1 MQPKRFIRLLLTA
14 LILGN
19 THIGAMAN
27 YAWISELPKPWL
39 VQQEQL
45 ADILPQFHK
54 RYPDYKARLRALAYW
69 RIGTPY
75 KIFNLGEEQKPD
87 TDPIFRLDVS
97 DCTSHILTT
106 MSLANSQS
114 WQQARSSMIDIHYKP
129 IDEQVSPTYASRWHF
144 TSDRILHH
152 PMTPEITEQ
161 HVPIDAQM
169 IAEVTLNMQQDGS
182 EFLNL
187 DWSQSV
193 RVRYIPNQQITIELL
208 AQLPDFIGIAFV
220 KQSYFKMGIITA
232 HEGML
237 IDQKYLL
244 HAGQDA
250 GETVKQD
257 FMEYYFT
264 KNGAKFDGIMLYDFV
279 AAN

>member
-1 MQPKRFIRLLLTA
+1 MQLKLLTTVL
-14 LILGN
+14 LILISS
-19 THIGAMAN
+19 THIRAESA

-39 VQQEQL
+39 LKQEQL
-45 ADILPQFHK
+45 AEVLPLFHE
-54 RYPDYKARLRALAYW
+54 RHSEYKDRLRALSYW

-75 KIFNLGEEQKPD
+75 KIFNLGEEREPD
-87 TDPIFRLDVS
+87 SDPIFRLDVS

-106 MSLANSQS
+106 MSLAHSQS
-114 WQQARSSMIDIHYKP
+114 WQQARSSIIDFHYKP
-129 IDEQVSPTYASRWHF
+129 LNNQVMPTYESRWHY

-152 PMTPEITEQ
+152 PMTPEITSRFLPESGL
-161 HVPIDAQM
+161 AT
-169 IAEVTLNMQQDGS
+169 AEVTLNQKQDGS
-182 EFLNL
+182 EFLKLN
-187 DWSQSV
+187 WSQPV
-193 RVRYIPNQQITIELL
+193 TVKYIPSDKISAELL
-208 AQLPDFIGIAFV
+208 EQLPDFIGIAFV

-237 IDQKYLL
+237 IDQKFLL

-257 FMEYYFT
+257 FMEFYFT
-264 KNGAKFDGIMLYDFV
+264 EKGAKFDGIMLYDFV